1 MSKITYTDFEALV
14 DILESTTDACVA
26 KPHFFFAHE
35 NWVKCHAIVT
45 KRNQVYDYV
54 QGTTHMD
61 LMGWVMASLAL
72 LPSVVGAPICSLRF
86 GDARAFLSFEE
97 ILEAMDWSFE
107 APPPAAMYNTRRAPA
122 AAGAGAGSGAADGA
136 PKAASSRFQPPPTQ
150 KGRDIAKK
158 ILRGET
164 LTDEEGKY
172 ELYEDEDDSSYAPS
186 ETTEKEEDG
195 MEDLAGRMEKC
206 RMAATG
212 ARVAADRVF
221 MHMMSLAT
229 MHSAPKGVLESVR
242 KTYEEHKQREME
254 AAISLAGNYLDSR
267 GFFGSAPNVDR
278 IIDKELGPYAYIAK
292 RMLMDE

>member
-1 MSKITYTDFEALV
+1 MTR
-14 DILESTTDACVA
+14 
-26 KPHFFFAHE
+26 
-35 NWVKCHAIVT
+35 
-45 KRNQVYDYV
+45 RNTVYDYV
-54 QGTTHMD
+54 QGTTYPD

-72 LPSVVGAPICSLRF
+72 LPSMVGAPICSLRF
-86 GDARAFLSFEE
+86 GDARTFLSFEE

-107 APPPAAMYNTRRAPA
+107 APPPAAMYNIRRAPA
-122 AAGAGAGSGAADGA
+122 ATGAGAAVAAGAGAGAGA
-136 PKAASSRFQPPPTQ
+136 PKAPTERFQPPPTQ

-172 ELYEDEDDSSYAPS
+172 ELYEDDSSYVPS
-186 ETTEKEEDG
+186 EATEKDEEDDEEDG

-212 ARVAADRVF
+212 ARVAADRLF

-229 MHSAPKGVLESVR
+229 MHNAPKGVLESVR

>member
-45 KRNQVYDYV
+45 RRNTVYDYV
-54 QGTTHMD
+54 QGTTYPD

-72 LPSVVGAPICSLRF
+72 LPSVTGAPICSLRF

-107 APPPAAMYNTRRAPA
+107 APPAAAKVA
-122 AAGAGAGSGAADGA
+122 AVAAGAGAGAGAAAAKA
-136 PKAASSRFQPPPTQ
+136 PTERFQPPPTQ

-158 ILRGET
+158 ILHGET

-172 ELYEDEDDSSYAPS
+172 ELYTEDEDDSSYVPS
-186 ETTEKEEDG
+186 EATEKDEEDDEDG

-212 ARVAADRVF
+212 ARVAADRLF

-229 MHSAPKGVLESVR
+229 MHNAPKGVLESVR